1 MRMPTIRLVVYVL
14 FCAMA
19 ARTQTAT
26 GSIVGTA
33 TDSSG
38 AAVAT
43 AKVMVTN
50 ASTNAKI
57 EVITN
62 AEGEFTAPL
71 LPPGSYSITLSAAG
85 FKGLDQTGGDA
96 VSERGRSTVFSRFS
110 RATLWGLARPA
121 QRHYSARHP
130 GPAPTAAARYW
141 IANLAVDSPLPN

>member
-1 MRMPTIRLVVYVL
+1 MRTPTIRLVVYVL

-26 GSIVGTA
+26 GSIVGTV

-62 AEGEFTAPL
+62 
-71 LPPGSYSITLSAAG
+71 
-85 FKGLDQTGGDA
+85 
-96 VSERGRSTVFSRFS
+96 
-110 RATLWGLARPA
+110 
-121 QRHYSARHP
+121 
-130 GPAPTAAARYW
+130 
-141 IANLAVDSPLPN
+141 